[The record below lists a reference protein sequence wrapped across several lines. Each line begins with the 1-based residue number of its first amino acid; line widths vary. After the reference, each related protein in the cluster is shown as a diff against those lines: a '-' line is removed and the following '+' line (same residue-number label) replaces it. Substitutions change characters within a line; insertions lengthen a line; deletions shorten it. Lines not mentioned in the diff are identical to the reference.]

1 MSVSLNVCLPTL
13 FWPTFREQRSAGT
26 FSSGRCVD
34 GRHEGGVAGSDGP
47 MGETTL
53 VDSDPHGGAS
63 IGGDQCMG
71 GDSGQR
77 SPQGSDSCGS
87 VGPRRRRDL
96 PSSAVAV
103 LKDWLLSADQS
114 DEPLSEEV
122 RAESGVA
129 RGVDDWNC
137 VFFFRVRT
145 RPVPFLVAL
154 AVPRVRAFGR
164 VPRNLDCGAA
174 DERGVSLRRCLVLC
188 VCL

>member
-1 MSVSLNVCLPTL
+1 
-13 FWPTFREQRSAGT
+13 
-26 FSSGRCVD
+26 
-34 GRHEGGVAGSDGP
+34 
-47 MGETTL
+47 
-53 VDSDPHGGAS
+53 
-63 IGGDQCMG
+63 MG

-114 DEPLSEEV
+114 VEPLSEEV

-137 VFFFRVRT
+137 VFFSGCARARFRSLSRWRCRECGLSAESLAT
-145 RPVPFLVAL
+145 LTVAL
-154 AVPRVRAFGR
+154 LTRGACR
-164 VPRNLDCGAA
+164 CGVAW
-174 DERGVSLRRCLVLC
+174 CC
-188 VCL
+188 VCACDGA